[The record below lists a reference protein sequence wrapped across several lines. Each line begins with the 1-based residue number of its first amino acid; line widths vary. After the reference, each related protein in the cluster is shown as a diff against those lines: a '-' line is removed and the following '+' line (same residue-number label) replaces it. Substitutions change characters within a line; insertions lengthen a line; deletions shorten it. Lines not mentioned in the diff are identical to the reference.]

1 MSVVSWIDGLVL
13 FCLAIPAIRGW
24 QSGIVSGVLR
34 LAGLLVGG
42 TLGWT
47 LPVVHGLAQGWRPE
61 LPTASLPWICAFAC
75 ALLGWLLGAV
85 VAWIW
90 RRSTRDQ
97 PVGWVD
103 RIAGLALGL
112 SKGAAFTLIL
122 LASIQTAL
130 PAMRSQ
136 IRSSWT
142 GAHAVAP
149 AVDRLSAWGL
159 RRLHPESEGK
169 R

>member
-1 MSVVSWIDGLVL
+1 MSAFSWIDGLVL

-24 QSGIVSGVLR
+24 QSGIVSGLLR

-42 TLGWT
+42 ALGWT
-47 LPVVHGLAQGWRPE
+47 LPVVHDLFHGWRPE
-61 LPTASLPWICAFAC
+61 FPAVSLPWICAFLC
-75 ALLGWLLGAV
+75 AILGWLVGAIA
-85 VAWIW
+85 AWFW

-97 PVGWVD
+97 PVGWID
-103 RIAGLALGL
+103 RLAGLALGL

-130 PAMRSQ
+130 PAMRTQ

-149 AVDRLSAWGL
+149 VVDWLSAWGA
-159 RRLHPESEGK
+159 RRLRPESP